1 MTPVLTVVQVLPA
14 LDSGGVEQSTLEI
27 SAALAAAGHR
37 SLVVSGGGRQLPAL
51 LAAGGQHHR
60 LAVGRKSPAALVAAL
75 QLRRLLRSLRPDIV
89 HARSR
94 LPAWLAWWALR
105 GLPAGSRPRFVTT
118 AHGLNSPGRYSAI
131 MARGERVIAVS
142 ATVRDWLL
150 RHYRVDP
157 ARIEVIP
164 RGIDPARWQCAA
176 AVAAG
181 RRAALEARHPALAG
195 RRLLLLPG
203 RGTRLKGHAEAIGLL
218 AGLVAAGTDA
228 ALLLQGAEGSG
239 RPAYLDT
246 LRARAARLGV
256 GDRLVLEPASDDIVA
271 TMACADLVLQ
281 LSSRP
286 EAFGRTVIEALA
298 LGRPVL
304 GWAHGGVGELLA
316 ELYPHGAVPVGDVAA
331 ALARAGA
338 LLAGAPRPGPVPY
351 TLAAMQ
357 QRTLALYG
365 ALAGV
370 SP

>member
-1 MTPVLTVVQVLPA
+1 VLTVLQVLPA
-14 LDSGGVEQSTLEI
+14 LDSGGVEQSSLEI
-27 SAALAAAGHR
+27 SAALVAAGHR
-37 SLVVSGGGRQLPAL
+37 SVVASAGGRLLPAL
-51 LAAGGQHHR
+51 VGGGAEHH
-60 LAVGRKSPAALVAAL
+60 LLGLGRKSPAALLAAL
-75 QLRRLLRSLRPDIV
+75 RLRRLLRSLRPDIV

-105 GLPAGSRPRFVTT
+105 GLPRGRRPHFVTT

-142 ATVRDWLL
+142 ATVRDWLQ
-150 RHYRVDP
+150 RHYRVD
-157 ARIEVIP
+157 ASRIEVIP

-181 RRAALEARHPALAG
+181 RRAMLEARHPALAG

-203 RGTRLKGHAEAIGLL
+203 RGTRLKGHAEAIDLL
-218 AGLVAAGTDA
+218 AGLVAAGSDA

-239 RPAYLDT
+239 RPAYLDA

-256 GDRLVLEPASDDIVA
+256 GDRLALEPASDDIVA

-316 ELYPHGAVPVGDVAA
+316 ELYPHGAVPTGDAAA
-331 ALARAGA
+331 ALARAAA
-338 LLAGAPRPGPVPY
+338 LLADAPRPGPVPY

-357 QRTLALYG
+357 ERTLALYRSLAAGG
-365 ALAGV
+365 A
-370 SP
+370 P